1 VIILWLPQRFQQK
14 LTVETLKEEERASLL
29 VTVKPWKGKK
39 VIPPIQAQLEVQF
52 TLQWMFEVI
61 FFFCGF
67 LFWILSL
74 FCAVV
79 DAETA
84 LYNELWHACAGPLV
98 TVPREGDHVF
108 YFPQG
113 HLEQVWFCFVLAISF
128 FLAFFLEI
136 F

>member
-1 VIILWLPQRFQQK
+1 
-14 LTVETLKEEERASLL
+14 VETLKEEERASLL
-29 VTVKPWKGKK
+29 VTVKLWKGKK

-61 FFFCGF
+61 FFCGF

-113 HLEQVWFCFVLAISF
+113 HLEQVWFCFVLAVSF
-128 FLAFFLEI
+128 LPFSLRFFSYNSAIIFAGLVCFLDF
-136 F
+136 

>member
-1 VIILWLPQRFQQK
+1 M
-14 LTVETLKEEERASLL
+14 E
-29 VTVKPWKGKK
+29 GKK
-39 VIPPIQAQLEVQF
+39 GHSTHPSSARGTIHASVDV
-52 TLQWMFEVI
+52 WSD
-61 FFFCGF
+61 FFCGF

-113 HLEQVWFCFVLAISF
+113 HLEQVWFCFVLAVSF
-128 FLAFFLEI
+128 LPFSLRFFSYN
-136 F
+136 

>member
-61 FFFCGF
+61 FFFVDFSFGF
-67 LFWILSL
+67 
-74 FCAVV
+74 
-79 DAETA
+79 
-84 LYNELWHACAGPLV
+84 
-98 TVPREGDHVF
+98 
-108 YFPQG
+108 
-113 HLEQVWFCFVLAISF
+113 
-128 FLAFFLEI
+128 
-136 F
+136 